1 MQVPQE
7 RLTKVLDLYKPD
19 CKYLIEANV
28 DYPKADGRFKLGDT
42 YYTARKMEHMTSIEA
57 QLCLNQLC
65 YTAFGEWVLQGRFE
79 QAMPFEK
86 FLELMKENM
95 FIVNSTI
102 GFRKP
107 IPTNKEI
114 QGQVELMKIKRHG
127 GLHLAF
133 LDYNLEQGKS
143 RGNLELALKL

>member
-1 MQVPQE
+1 
-7 RLTKVLDLYKPD
+7 
-19 CKYLIEANV
+19 
-28 DYPKADGRFKLGDT
+28 
-42 YYTARKMEHMTSIEA
+42 
-57 QLCLNQLC
+57 
-65 YTAFGEWVLQGRFE
+65 
-79 QAMPFEK
+79 
-86 FLELMKENM
+86 MKENM
-95 FIVNSTI
+95 FILNSTI